1 MTQFCLVEFC
11 GKYYIINYSKN
22 ILLERKKLEKI
33 LKNRPFKR
41 TRVDALAEVRQKKGI
56 IVFTTSITPWR

>member
-1 MTQFCLVEFC
+1 MTQFCLIEFY
-11 GKYYIINYSKN
+11 GKYYTITYSNN

-33 LKNRPFKR
+33 LKNRPFKK
-41 TRVDALAEVRQKKGI
+41 TRLDALAEVRQKKGI